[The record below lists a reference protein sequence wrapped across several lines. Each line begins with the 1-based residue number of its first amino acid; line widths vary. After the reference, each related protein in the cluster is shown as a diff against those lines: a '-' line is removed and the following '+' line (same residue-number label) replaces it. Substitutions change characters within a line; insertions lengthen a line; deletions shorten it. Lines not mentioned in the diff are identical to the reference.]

1 MYVWDIANGLAR
13 AHRGRTRINRRGV
26 YECGGG
32 TRHAHGLHWAK
43 IARPALSNAGCVDLT
58 YILLEGSIHTTRAL
72 AWAYLDSP
80 PRVQGKEYAG
90 ARDTFTRGTYRYYYY
105 YMSRVL

>member
-1 MYVWDIANGLAR
+1 MYVRDIANGLAR
-13 AHRGRTRINRRGV
+13 AHRGRTKINRRGV

-58 YILLEGSIHTTRAL
+58 YILLKSAVRTTRAL
-72 AWAYLDSP
+72 AWAYLDSRQ
-80 PRVQGKEYAG
+80 RVRGKEYAD
-90 ARDTFTRGTYRYYYY
+90 ARDTFTMETYRYYYY
-105 YMSRVL
+105 YVSRVL